1 MPTPTQ
7 YFGYLVTNVGPLTT
21 HFTPAASCATAKPN
35 VYIVTQLADTRGL
48 FGFPS
53 CEAPKYDGCLPQGE
67 SLDRL
72 NRDLATHPRNGNLAY
87 HSPGLQCP
95 SGWKKAGRV
104 VGADTQATKP
114 RGGLSFK
121 GINMSTVMQN
131 GNPGPLPK
139 LHAYASILDPG
150 ETLVWC
156 CPKGFT
162 ANADATCT
170 SDLGPFSSFSYTR
183 RCEIYL
189 PSQDLLTITSHQGTL
204 LPNPLVVIT
213 PAVSDMSSS
222 TFTIAPAETPSLTVV
237 SAVPVVALIHK
248 SSDKKGTGH
257 ASPPTVDDD
266 EDDSASR
273 ALRPSLMGVV
283 LGMTL
288 LSAQLAATT
297 QSAHASQ
304 ISQNFTLHPTLRET

>member
-7 YFGYLVTNVGPLTT
+7 YFGYFVTNVGPLTT
-21 HFTPAASCATAKPN
+21 RFTPAASCATAKSN

-53 CEAPKYDGCLPQGE
+53 CEVPKYDGCLPQGE

-104 VGADTQATKP
+104 AGADTQAMKS
-114 RGGLSFK
+114 RGGLGFQ
-121 GINMSTVMQN
+121 GINMSTVWQN

-139 LHAYASILDPG
+139 LDAYASILDPG
-150 ETLVWC
+150 ETL
-156 CPKGFT
+156 
-162 ANADATCT
+162 
-170 SDLGPFSSFSYTR
+170 
-183 RCEIYL
+183 
-189 PSQDLLTITSHQGTL
+189 DLLTITSHQGTL

-248 SSDKKGTGH
+248 SSDKKGKGH
-257 ASPPTVDDD
+257 APPPTVGDD

-273 ALRPSLMGVV
+273 ALRSSLVGVV
-283 LGMTL
+283 LGSM
-288 LSAQLAATT
+288 LALWM
-297 QSAHASQ
+297 SVS
-304 ISQNFTLHPTLRET
+304 

>member
-1 MPTPTQ
+1 MNNHQHLSPILETRPGGKARIISPAKKAQNTKQISPTTMPTPTQ
-7 YFGYLVTNVGPLTT
+7 YFGYVVTNVGPLTT
-21 HFTPAASCATAKPN
+21 HFTPAPSCATAKPN

-131 GNPGPLPK
+131 GHPGPLPK

-156 CPKGFT
+156 CPKY
-162 ANADATCT
+162 DASYPVT
-170 SDLGPFSSFSYTR
+170 S
-183 RCEIYL
+183 
-189 PSQDLLTITSHQGTL
+189 
-204 LPNPLVVIT
+204 PNQ
-213 PAVSDMSSS
+213 
-222 TFTIAPAETPSLTVV
+222 
-237 SAVPVVALIHK
+237 K
-248 SSDKKGTGH
+248 KKGKK
-257 ASPPTVDDD
+257 PP
-266 EDDSASR
+266 R
-273 ALRPSLMGVV
+273 FL
-283 LGMTL
+283 
-288 LSAQLAATT
+288 
-297 QSAHASQ
+297 
-304 ISQNFTLHPTLRET
+304 

>member
-104 VGADTQATKP
+104 VGTDTQATKP
-114 RGGLSFK
+114 RGSLSFK
-121 GINMSTVMQN
+121 GINMSTMMQN

-150 ETLVWC
+150 ETL
-156 CPKGFT
+156 
-162 ANADATCT
+162 
-170 SDLGPFSSFSYTR
+170 
-183 RCEIYL
+183 
-189 PSQDLLTITSHQGTL
+189 DLLTITSHQGTL

-213 PAVSDMSSS
+213 PAVTDMSSS
-222 TFTIAPAETPSLTVV
+222 TFSIAPAETPSLTIV

-248 SSDKKGTGH
+248 SSDRKEKGH

-273 ALRPSLMGVV
+273 ALRPSLVGVILGSILV
-283 LGMTL
+283 LWM
-288 LSAQLAATT
+288 SM
-297 QSAHASQ
+297 S
-304 ISQNFTLHPTLRET
+304 